1 MVRWG
6 CNIALTFY
14 MEVLMKLTPDTIQ
27 RHQCRHRERCA
38 RKTCEKGDARRYPQH
53 TLALD
58 PQQPEL
64 ALEKPDARNA

>member
-1 MVRWG
+1 
-6 CNIALTFY
+6 
-14 MEVLMKLTPDTIQ
+14 MEAEVKLTPETYK
-27 RHQCRHRERCA
+27 RCKNRERCA
-38 RKTCEKGDARRYPQH
+38 SKTCEKGDARRYPQH